1 MKFYQEINLLPELVA
16 DKEEDKKTGIYFLW
30 QKIFQQIHFALVN
43 IKNADEKVSV
53 GISFP
58 EYVNS
63 TEASEK
69 KLGSKLRFFAETKE
83 ELEKLDIEKYLAR
96 FSDYVHII
104 KPRPILQNKI
114 RGYAVFSRWSVDLNP
129 ERLARRY
136 AKRNGISFEEAL
148 DRYKN
153 FKEKDKPP
161 YIQLKSFSGKRDFRL
176 YISKKVVEQPQ
187 SGLFTC
193 YGLSLS
199 DSYATVPLF

>member
-1 MKFYQEINLLPELVA
+1 MKFYQEITLLPDLMLEQK
-16 DKEEDKKTGIYFLW
+16 DDKKPGIYFLW

-43 IKNADEKVSV
+43 IKNAENKVSV

-58 EYVNS
+58 DYVISANP
-63 TEASEK
+63 SENQ
-69 KLGSKLRFFAETKE
+69 LGSRLRLFAETSE
-83 ELEKLDIEKYLAR
+83 ELEKLNIEKYLAR

-104 KPRPILQNKI
+104 KPRLIPQNRI
-114 RGYAVFSRWSVDLNP
+114 QGYAVFSRWSVDLNP

-136 AKRNGISFEEAL
+136 AKRNNISFEEAL
-148 DRYKN
+148 DHYKN

-161 YIQLKSFSGKRDFRL
+161 YIQLKSLSGKRDFRL
-176 YISKKVVEQPQ
+176 YISKKVVDQPQ

>member
-1 MKFYQEINLLPELVA
+1 MKVYQEITLLPDAE
-16 DKEEDKKTGIYFLW
+16 TGIYFLW
-30 QKIFQQIHFALVN
+30 QKIFQQIHLALVN

-63 TEASEK
+63 ADISEK
-69 KLGSKLRFFAETKE
+69 LLGSKLRLFAETNE

-96 FSDYVHII
+96 FSDYVHITKARLI
-104 KPRPILQNKI
+104 PQNRIL
-114 RGYAVFSRWSVDLNP
+114 GYAVFSRWSVDLNP

-136 AKRNGISFEEAL
+136 AKRNNISFEEAL
-148 DRYKN
+148 DHYKN

-161 YIQLKSFSGKRDFRL
+161 YIQLKSLSGKRDFRL
-176 YISKKVVEQPQ
+176 YISKKEVQQPQ

>member
-1 MKFYQEINLLPELVA
+1 MKFYQEITLLPDAE
-16 DKEEDKKTGIYFLW
+16 TGIYFLW

-43 IKNADEKVSV
+43 IKNADDKVSV

-58 EYVNS
+58 EYINS

-69 KLGSKLRFFAETKE
+69 QLGSKLRLFAETKE
-83 ELEKLDIEKYLAR
+83 ELEKLDIEKYLAC

-104 KPRPILQNKI
+104 KPRSIPQPRIQ
-114 RGYAVFSRWSVDLNP
+114 GYAVFSRWSVDLNP

-161 YIQLKSFSGKRDFRL
+161 YIQLKSLSGKRDFRL
-176 YISKKVVEQPQ
+176 YVSKKEVKQPQ

>member
-1 MKFYQEINLLPELVA
+1 MKFYQEITLLPDAE
-16 DKEEDKKTGIYFLW
+16 TGIYFLW

-63 TEASEK
+63 TESSEK
-69 KLGSKLRFFAETKE
+69 QLGSKLRLFAETKE

-96 FSDYVHII
+96 FSDYVHITTI
-104 KPRPILQNKI
+104 RPIPQPRI
-114 RGYAVFSRWSVDLNP
+114 QGYAVFSRWSVDLNP

-136 AKRNGISFEEAL
+136 AKRNNISFEEAL

-161 YIQLKSFSGKRDFRL
+161 YIQLKSLSGKRDFRL
-176 YISKKVVEQPQ
+176 YISRKEVEQPQ

-199 DSYATVPLF
+199 TSYATVPLF

>member
-1 MKFYQEINLLPELVA
+1 MKFYQEITLLPDAE
-16 DKEEDKKTGIYFLW
+16 TGIYFLW
-30 QKIFQQIHFALVN
+30 QKIFQQIHFAFVN
-43 IKNADEKVSV
+43 IKNAENKVSV

-63 TEASEK
+63 ANPSK
-69 KLGSKLRFFAETKE
+69 NQLGTKLRLFAETNE
-83 ELEKLDIEKYLAR
+83 ELEKLNIEKYLAR

-104 KPRPILQNKI
+104 KPRLIPQPRIQ
-114 RGYAVFSRWSVDLNP
+114 GYAVFSRWSVDLNP

-136 AKRNGISFEEAL
+136 AKRNNISFEEAL
-148 DRYKN
+148 DHYKN

-161 YIQLKSFSGKRDFRL
+161 YIQLKSLSGKRDFRL
-176 YISKKVVEQPQ
+176 YISKKVVEQPK

>member
-1 MKFYQEINLLPELVA
+1 MKFYQEITLLPDAE
-16 DKEEDKKTGIYFLW
+16 TGIYFLW

-43 IKNADEKVSV
+43 IKNSDEKVSV

-58 EYVNS
+58 EYINS

-69 KLGSKLRFFAETKE
+69 KLGSKLRLFAETKE

-104 KPRPILQNKI
+104 KPRSIPQPRIQ
-114 RGYAVFSRWSVDLNP
+114 GYAVFSRWSVDLNP

-161 YIQLKSFSGKRDFRL
+161 YIQLKSLSGKRDFRL
-176 YISKKVVEQPQ
+176 YVSKKEVKQPQ

-199 DSYATVPLF
+199 DSCATVPLF